1 MKAAIISIGDELLIG
16 QTINTNAAWLGKEFS
31 LVGIPVIHS
40 WTIADT
46 PEAIVDS
53 LDHLILKVQLIV
65 MTGGL
70 GPTKDDLTKHAL
82 TEYFDTRLE
91 IVPEVLERI
100 TDYFKKRNREMLEVN
115 TQQAALPVDALV
127 LHNYHGTASGMWF
140 EKDGCII
147 VSLPGVPYEM
157 QGIMKDEVF
166 PRLKERFET
175 HELYYETIMTQGI
188 GESFLA
194 EKIKDWED
202 RVRAEGFG
210 LAYLPSPGTVRLRL
224 SSKNGKVDSEKVL
237 NYLSELMRREP
248 KHAYS
253 IGEKSIS
260 EVVGELLIDKDKTIG
275 SVESCSGGTIA
286 KEIVLIPGSSRYYE
300 GSIIAYSYREKENLL
315 GISHDYLV
323 KHGAVSEEII
333 IQMAEKGRKLLNVDY
348 CVATSGIAGPD
359 GGLPNKPVGTVWIAV
374 ATENRTFTK
383 CLNFGDNRERNI
395 SMTALT
401 ALNLVRCEI
410 LELNS

>member
-31 LVGIPVIHS
+31 LLGIPVEHS

-46 PEAIVDS
+46 SEAIKDS
-53 LDHLILKVQLIV
+53 LDHLIPKVQIII

-70 GPTKDDLTKHAL
+70 GPTKDDLTKYTL
-82 TEYFDTRLE
+82 TDYFNTSLE

-100 TDYFKKRNREMLEVN
+100 TDFFNKRNREMLDVN
-115 TQQAALPVDALV
+115 TQQAALPVAAEV
-127 LHNYHGTASGMWF
+127 MHNYHGTASGMWF
-140 EKDGCII
+140 EKEGCIV

-157 QGIMKDEVF
+157 KGIMTDEVL
-166 PRLKERFET
+166 PRLKKVFKT
-175 HELYYETIMTQGI
+175 QELYYNTIMTQGI

-194 EKIKDWED
+194 QQIEDWED

-210 LAYLPSPGTVRLRL
+210 LAYLPSPGTVRLRI
-224 SSKNGKVDSEKVL
+224 SSKSGIQDAEKIQG
-237 NYLSELMRREP
+237 YFEELMERVP

-253 IGEKSIS
+253 IGERSIS
-260 EVVGELLIDKDKTIG
+260 EVLGELLLKKKLTIG

-286 KEIVLIPGSSRYYE
+286 KELVKIAGSSRYYE
-300 GSIIAYSYREKENLL
+300 GSIVAYSYKEKENLL
-315 GISHDYLV
+315 GIPHDDLIAN
-323 KHGAVSEEII
+323 GAVSEEII
-333 IQMAEKGRKLLNVDY
+333 TQMAEKGRKLLGVDI
-348 CVATSGIAGPD
+348 CVATSGIAGPG
-359 GGLPNKPVGTVWIAV
+359 GGLPNKPVGTVWIGI
-374 ATENRTFTK
+374 ATGNRVYTK